1 MRDTI
6 FNMRQDIA
14 LEMKEKHKLNIEDFI
29 LIRKI
34 GDFSLSDETIEII
47 RDGKAYHWISYETIQ
62 KDFPLLYP
70 TVEAI
75 KKRVHRMTKK
85 GLLVSKAHIVKK
97 GDLNKS
103 EFNTPGTFSIL
114 RLEKEAKK
122 LFNSKVVLP
131 LGQNDAPLGTDCP
144 DPQDKMGRPLGQNG
158 VNKELL
164 EKNSGK
170 KTPKKEVVAKK
181 KSSATASEDNYFQ
194 NLRELL
200 IKNNFKNY
208 TSQTLKNIKNY
219 SKGSLEE
226 VTKVIQFMK
235 LKSKAI
241 NSKVLVAILK
251 DGDHKIVEPV
261 DLKKVPKADKVAHM
275 LKITT
280 QDEIDDLCNQIAKS
294 FGYEKYSNLSKS
306 DENIVNTELENIF
319 CRRYNKL
326 HRRN

>member
-34 GDFSLSDETIEII
+34 GDFSLSDDTIEII
-47 RDGKAYHWISYETIQ
+47 KDGKVYHWISYDAIQ

-85 GLLVSKAHIVKK
+85 GLLVSKAHIVKR

-122 LFNSKVVLP
+122 LFNSKAVLLP
-131 LGQNDAPLGTDCP
+131 GQNDAPPETDCP
-144 DPQDKMGRPLGQNG
+144 DTQDKLGRPLGQNG

-164 EKNSGK
+164 EKNPK
-170 KTPKKEVVAKK
+170 KRTPKKEAVAKK
-181 KSSATASEDNYFQ
+181 KGSAAAPEDTFFKNLKDLLSKAS
-194 NLRELL
+194 
-200 IKNNFKNY
+200 IKNQNSN
-208 TSQTLKNIKNY
+208 TLKNIKEFSN
-219 SKGSLEE
+219 GDLDE
-226 VTKVIQFMK
+226 VKKVIEFIK
-235 LKSKAI
+235 LKNKNM
-241 NSKVLVAILK
+241 NSKVLVAILRDK
-251 DGDHKIVEPV
+251 DHQIVEPIE
-261 DLKKVPKADKVAHM
+261 LKKITRKEKINFMVNKLGEIEINDLREKV
-275 LKITT
+275 KEQTFNG
-280 QDEIDDLCNQIAKS
+280 EEGS
-294 FGYEKYSNLSKS
+294 FV
-306 DENIVNTELENIF
+306 NIELENVLCKRF
-319 CRRYNKL
+319 NKYISDGGTYG
-326 HRRN
+326 

>member
-34 GDFSLSDETIEII
+34 GDFSLSDDTIEII
-47 RDGKAYHWISYETIQ
+47 KDGKAYHWISYETIQ

-85 GLLVSKAHIVKK
+85 GLLVSKAHIVKR

-131 LGQNDAPLGTDCP
+131 PGQNGAPLEPNCP
-144 DPQDKMGRPLGQNG
+144 DPQDNLGRPLGQNG

-164 EKNSGK
+164 EKNPK
-170 KTPKKEVVAKK
+170 KRTPKKEVVAKK
-181 KSSATASEDNYFQ
+181 KGSTAAPEDTFFK
-194 NLRELL
+194 NLKDLL
-200 IKNNFKNY
+200 SKASIKNQNSN
-208 TSQTLKNIKNY
+208 TLKNIKEFSN
-219 SKGSLEE
+219 GDLEE
-226 VTKVIQFMK
+226 VKKVIEFIK
-235 LKSKAI
+235 LKNKNM
-241 NSKVLVAILK
+241 NSKVLVAILRDK
-251 DGDHKIVEPV
+251 DHLIVEPV
-261 DLKKVPKADKVAHM
+261 ELKKVTRKEKINFMVNKLGEIEINDLREKV
-275 LKITT
+275 KEQTFKG
-280 QDEIDDLCNQIAKS
+280 EEGC
-294 FGYEKYSNLSKS
+294 F
-306 DENIVNTELENIF
+306 VNTELENVLCKRF
-319 CRRYNKL
+319 NKYISDGGTYA
-326 HRRN
+326 

>member
-47 RDGKAYHWISYETIQ
+47 KDGKVYHWISYDAIQ

-75 KKRVHRMTKK
+75 KKRIHRMAKK
-85 GLLVSKAHIVKK
+85 GLLVSKAHVVKK

-103 EFNTPGTFSIL
+103 EFNTPGIFSIL

-122 LFNSKVVLP
+122 LFNSKAVLP
-131 LGQNDAPLGTDCP
+131 PGQNDAPLETDCP
-144 DPQDKMGRPLGQNG
+144 DTQDKMGRPLGQNG

-181 KSSATASEDNYFQ
+181 KDPAAAPEDTFFE
-194 NLRELL
+194 NLKDLL

-208 TSQTLKNIKNY
+208 NSQTLKNIKNY

-226 VTKVIQFMK
+226 VKKVIEFMK

-251 DGDHKIVEPV
+251 DGDYKIVEPK
-261 DLKKVPKADKVAHM
+261 DLKKIPKVDKVAHI

-280 QDEIDDLCNQIAKS
+280 QGEIDSLCNRIAASLGFDEYK
-294 FGYEKYSNLSKS
+294 NLDKP
-306 DENIVNTELENIF
+306 EEAAI
-319 CRRYNKL
+319 RL
-326 HRRN
+326 HRLSISSWVMILSI

>member
-34 GDFSLSDETIEII
+34 GDFSLSDDTIEII
-47 RDGKAYHWISYETIQ
+47 KDGKVYHWISYEAIQ

-85 GLLVSKAHIVKK
+85 GLLVSKAHIVKR

-131 LGQNDAPLGTDCP
+131 PGQNDAPPESDCL
-144 DPQDKMGRPLGQNG
+144 DTQDKLGRPLGQNG

-164 EKNSGK
+164 EKNPK
-170 KTPKKEVVAKK
+170 KRTPKKEAVAKK
-181 KSSATASEDNYFQ
+181 KGSTAAPEDTFFKNLKDLLSEAS
-194 NLRELL
+194 
-200 IKNNFKNY
+200 IKNQNSN
-208 TSQTLKNIKNY
+208 TLKNIKEFSN
-219 SKGSLEE
+219 GDLEE
-226 VTKVIQFMK
+226 VKKVIGFIK
-235 LKSKAI
+235 LKNKNM
-241 NSKVLVAILK
+241 NSKVLVAILRDK
-251 DGDHKIVEPV
+251 DHQVIEPV
-261 DLKKVPKADKVAHM
+261 EVKKVTRKE
-275 LKITT
+275 KINFMVNKLG
-280 QDEIDDLCNQIAKS
+280 EIEINDLRERVKEQTFKGEEGS
-294 FGYEKYSNLSKS
+294 F
-306 DENIVNTELENIF
+306 VNTELENVLCKRF
-319 CRRYNKL
+319 NKYISDGGTYE
-326 HRRN
+326 